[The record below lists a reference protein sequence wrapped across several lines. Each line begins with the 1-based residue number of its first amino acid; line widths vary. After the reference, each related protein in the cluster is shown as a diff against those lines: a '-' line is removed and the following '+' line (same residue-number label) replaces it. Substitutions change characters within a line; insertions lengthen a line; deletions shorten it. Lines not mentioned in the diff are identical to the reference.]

1 MLFNCVKVMRLHA
14 LIERRLRSSS
24 PVAESP
30 ASPLAGLVNEL
41 AEFPAAAPLPAE
53 LKARWVKE
61 MVPLAAAPRQRSSAA
76 LGVRIAVPA
85 LLLLLAVGLLFSR
98 PVQVVFAQLLGYGY
112 TEETGF
118 FKLSTSSLLSQPVT
132 QEHEGESLTVVN
144 GLANPTETR
153 LWVHSS
159 AAGLDYSGVWLET
172 AAGTRLPV
180 QHFEVTPTGETQLA
194 FAPLPGPT
202 LDLTLVFPAGWHLPL
217 HFLSGSEWRQQTS
230 GPGRASTPS
239 AAPSGAS
246 ACVAPL
252 GYEVCVQGAAYSSE
266 GVQILLVSGANHSPF
281 TPPGVGSI
289 MGLAAANPLSGDDQ
303 ATLSVGEEQASI
315 SLSSSAPAVQQ
326 NGGNVEQT
334 LTLALP
340 ANIHGEAK
348 LTLPALTASLALA
361 EPVRI
366 TVDLGTDPQPGQSV
380 ALPADIQIS
389 GHTLHFVSASIS
401 GDGVNSLRLTL
412 VSAPQEAENGWVV
425 SGLEL
430 GRPEGIADRYGSSSI
445 DSEGRLQVFS
455 ELFSDDGQIKTG
467 KLELPVVAAEVLLP
481 GPFTFTFPL
490 PDAVAAA
497 AQPTTTVV
505 SGDSFA
511 AQPSATALAMNTYRS
526 TGATLQA
533 DDLLFTVVHATTSDL
548 YAQSAQAG
556 ATPQLIATLPGQV
569 AQVHIQRDRQGID
582 YLTGTRVD
590 DSTQTNFLAPQLFS
604 LRFAESQPRLLA
616 VFPTGPSSLPG
627 GGTLI
632 TSVSWS
638 ADDRILAFILGG
650 LQSAEGNYV
659 QKAGWVNLDC
669 RDSGDCPLQ
678 YFDLPEPVEG
688 FYAQQ
693 FSPLE
698 NVLIY
703 STTVSSPNYG
713 DIDKLYQ
720 VTFDANGQPGEA
732 MPVTQLDSAAESNPR
747 WLPDGNSLL
756 LTCEDMGSADVNNLH
771 LCLWNLTTGQRTDL
785 LDLNQ
790 YVEQPPMRNFE
801 LSPQGDLLAAGGR
814 NGIQL
819 FNRVT
824 RESIRLPYSDYLSKM
839 DFDAAGTT
847 LYVLGNIGKNI
858 EAIDLDHMVMRNAFT
873 LSGEGN
879 ISWIGV
885 VR

>member
-53 LKARWVKE
+53 LKVRWVKE
-61 MVPLAAAPRQRSSAA
+61 MAPLAGAPRQRSSAA
-76 LGVRIAVPA
+76 LGARIAVPA

-118 FKLSTSSLLSQPVT
+118 FKLSTSYLLSQPVT
-132 QEHEGESLTVVN
+132 QEHEGENLTVVN
-144 GLANPTETR
+144 GLADPTETR

-172 AAGTRLPV
+172 ADGTRLPV
-180 QHFEVTPTGETQLA
+180 QHFEVTQPGEAQLA
-194 FAPLPGPT
+194 FASLSDPT
-202 LDLTLVFPAGWHLPL
+202 QDLTLVFPAGWHLPL
-217 HFLSGSEWRQQTS
+217 HFLSGREWRQQTS
-230 GPGRASTPS
+230 GLGKTSTP
-239 AAPSGAS
+239 AATSGAS
-246 ACVAPL
+246 ACIAPL
-252 GYEVCVQGAAYSSE
+252 GYQVCVQGAAYSSE
-266 GVQILLVSGANHSPF
+266 GMQILLVSGANHSPF
-281 TPPGVGSI
+281 TPPGVGSLT
-289 MGLAAANPLSGDDQ
+289 GLAATDPLTGDDQ
-303 ATLSVGEEQASI
+303 ATLSAGDEQASV

-326 NGGNVEQT
+326 NGDNLEQT

-340 ANIHGEAK
+340 ADVHGEAK
-348 LTLPALTASLALA
+348 LTLPALAASLTLA
-361 EPVRI
+361 EPVMI
-366 TVDLGTDPQPGQSV
+366 TVDLGTNPQPGQNV
-380 ALPADIQIS
+380 ALPADIQIG
-389 GHTLHFVSASIS
+389 GHTLHFESASIS

-412 VSAPQEAENGWVV
+412 VSAPLEAQDGWVV
-425 SGLEL
+425 GRLEL
-430 GRPEGIADRYGSSSI
+430 GRPAGIADRYGSGSL
-445 DSEGRLQVFS
+445 DSERRLQVFS
-455 ELFSDDGQIKTG
+455 ELFGDDGQIKTG
-467 KLELPVVAAEVLLP
+467 KLELPVVGAEVLLP
-481 GPFTFTFPL
+481 GPFTFAFPL
-490 PDAVAAA
+490 PDAAAA
-497 AQPTTTVV
+497 VVQSTTTVV

-511 AQPSATALAMNTYRS
+511 AQPSATALALNAYHS
-526 TGATLQA
+526 TGAALQA
-533 DDLLFTVVHATTSDL
+533 GDLLFTVVHATTSDL

-556 ATPQLIATLPGQV
+556 ATPRLIATLPGQV

-582 YLTGTRVD
+582 YLAGTRVD
-590 DSTQTNFLAPQLFS
+590 DSVQTDFLNPQLFS
-604 LRFAESQPRLLA
+604 LRFDESQPRRLA

-650 LQSAEGNYV
+650 LQSAEGNYE
-659 QKAGWVNLDC
+659 QKAGWVNLNC
-669 RDSGDCPLQ
+669 RDSGDCTLH
-678 YFDLPEPVEG
+678 YLDLPESVEG

-693 FSPLE
+693 FSPLG

-703 STTVSSPNYG
+703 SATVSSPNYG
-713 DIDKLYQ
+713 DVEKLYQ

-732 MPVTQLDSAAESNPR
+732 APVTQLDSASESNPR

-756 LTCEDMGSADVNNLH
+756 LTCEDMGGADVNNLH

-819 FNRVT
+819 FNRET
-824 RESIRLPYSDYLSKM
+824 RRSIRLAYSDYISKM
-839 DFDAAGTT
+839 DFNAAGTT
-847 LYVLGNIGKNI
+847 LYVLGNTGKSI
-858 EAIDLDHMVMRNAFT
+858 EAVDLDQMVMRSAFT

>member
-1 MLFNCVKVMRLHA
+1 MLFNCVKVMRLNA
-14 LIERRLRSSS
+14 MIERRLRGSS
-24 PVAESP
+24 PLTESSTP
-30 ASPLAGLVNEL
+30 SLAGLVNEL
-41 AEFPAAAPLPAE
+41 AEFPAAAPLPAD

-61 MVPLAAAPRQRSSAA
+61 MAPLAAVPRQRSSAA
-76 LGVRIAVPA
+76 LGARIAVPA
-85 LLLLLAVGLLFSR
+85 LLLLLAVGLLLSR

-118 FKLSTSSLLSQPVT
+118 FKLSTSYLLSQPVT
-132 QEHEGESLTVVN
+132 QEHEGENLTVVN
-144 GLANPTETR
+144 GLADPTETR

-172 AAGTRLPV
+172 ADGTRLPV
-180 QHFEVTPTGETQLA
+180 QHFEVTQPGEAQLA
-194 FAPLPGPT
+194 FASLSDPT
-202 LDLTLVFPAGWHLPL
+202 QDLTLVFPAGWHLPL
-217 HFLSGSEWRQQTS
+217 HFLSGREWRQQTS
-230 GPGRASTPS
+230 GLGKTSTP
-239 AAPSGAS
+239 AATSGAS
-246 ACVAPL
+246 ACIAPL
-252 GYEVCVQGAAYSSE
+252 GYQVCVQGAAYSSE
-266 GVQILLVSGANHSPF
+266 GMQILLVSGANHSPF
-281 TPPGVGSI
+281 TPPGVGSLT
-289 MGLAAANPLSGDDQ
+289 GLAAADPLTGDDQ
-303 ATLSVGEEQASI
+303 ATLSAGDEQASV

-326 NGGNVEQT
+326 NDDSLEQT

-340 ANIHGEAK
+340 ADVRGEAK
-348 LTLPALTASLALA
+348 LTLPALAASLTLA
-361 EPVRI
+361 EPVMI
-366 TVDLGTDPQPGQSV
+366 TVDLGTNPQPGQNV
-380 ALPADIQIS
+380 ALPTDIQIN
-389 GHTLHFVSASIS
+389 GHTLHFESASIS

-412 VSAPQEAENGWVV
+412 VSAPLEAQDGWVV

-430 GRPEGIADRYGSSSI
+430 GRPAGIADRYGSGSL
-445 DSEGRLQVFS
+445 DSERRLQVFS
-455 ELFSDDGQIKTG
+455 ELFGDDGQIKTG
-467 KLELPVVAAEVLLP
+467 KLELPVVGAEVLLP

-490 PDAVAAA
+490 PDAAEAA
-497 AQPTTTVV
+497 AQSTTTVV

-511 AQPSATALAMNTYRS
+511 AQPSATALALNTYHS
-526 TGATLQA
+526 TGAALQA
-533 DDLLFTVVHATTSDL
+533 GDLLFTVVHATTSDL

-556 ATPQLIATLPGQV
+556 ATPRLIATLPGQV
-569 AQVHIQRDRQGID
+569 AQVHVQRDRQGID

-590 DSTQTNFLAPQLFS
+590 DSIQTDFLNPQLFS
-604 LRFAESQPRLLA
+604 LRFDESQPRLLA
-616 VFPTGPSSLPG
+616 IFPTGPSSLPG

-650 LQSAEGNYV
+650 LQSAEGNYE

-669 RDSGDCPLQ
+669 RDSGDCTLH
-678 YFDLPEPVEG
+678 YLDLPESVEG

-693 FSPLE
+693 FSPLG

-732 MPVTQLDSAAESNPR
+732 TPVTQLDSASESNPR

-756 LTCEDMGSADVNNLH
+756 LTCEDMGGADVNNLH

-819 FNRVT
+819 FNRET
-824 RESIRLPYSDYLSKM
+824 RRSIRLAYSDYISKM
-839 DFDAAGTT
+839 DFNAAGTT
-847 LYVLGNIGKNI
+847 LYVLGNTGKSI
-858 EAIDLDHMVMRNAFT
+858 EAVDLDQMVMRSAFT